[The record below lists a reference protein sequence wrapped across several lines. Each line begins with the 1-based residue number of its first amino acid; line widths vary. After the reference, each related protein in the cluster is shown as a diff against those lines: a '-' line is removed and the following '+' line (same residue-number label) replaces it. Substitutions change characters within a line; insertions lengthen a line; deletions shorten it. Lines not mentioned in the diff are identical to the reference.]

1 MATFDIRIIGDPVL
15 KQPTRPITDID
26 GKLAQ
31 LASDM
36 LETMYAVPGIGLAA
50 PQVGV
55 QKRFFV
61 YDVHDTPGVLVNPEI
76 VESAGE
82 WTYSEGCLS
91 IPGLY
96 FEITRPK
103 EVLVRGRN
111 LEGEEVELELDELWG
126 RLMQHE
132 LDHLDG
138 TLMVE
143 HLTDPQRKAA
153 KKRLRELM
161 LDRTAGPTAVIHADG
176 TVDVD

>member
-15 KQPTRPITDID
+15 KQVTRPITDID

-31 LASDM
+31 LATDM
-36 LETMYAVPGIGLAA
+36 LDTMYAVPGIGLAA
-50 PQVGV
+50 PQVGI
-55 QKRFFV
+55 QKRLFV
-61 YDVHDTPGVLVNPEI
+61 YDLHDTPGVLINPEI
-76 VESAGE
+76 VESDGE

-96 FEITRPK
+96 FEITRPDA
-103 EVLVRGRN
+103 VLVRGRDLDGN
-111 LEGEEVELELDELWG
+111 EIELEVDELWG

-143 HLTDPQRKAA
+143 HLSDPQRKAA

-161 LDRTAGPTAVIHADG
+161 LDRTSGPTAVIRADG
-176 TVDVD
+176 SVEVD

>member
-15 KQPTRPITDID
+15 KQMTQPITEID

-31 LASDM
+31 LADDM
-36 LETMYAVPGIGLAA
+36 LHTMYDVPGIGLAA
-50 PQVGV
+50 PQVGI
-55 QKRFFV
+55 QKRLFV
-61 YDVHDTPGVLVNPEI
+61 YDLDDTPGVLINPEI
-76 VESAGE
+76 AESEGE

-103 EVLVRGRN
+103 QVLVRGLDIHGN
-111 LEGEEVELELDELWG
+111 QVELELDDLWG

-143 HLTDPQRKAA
+143 HLTDPQRQAA
-153 KKRLRELM
+153 KKRLRELL
-161 LDRTAGPTAVIHADG
+161 LDRRAGPTVVIHADG
-176 TVDVD
+176 SVDVD